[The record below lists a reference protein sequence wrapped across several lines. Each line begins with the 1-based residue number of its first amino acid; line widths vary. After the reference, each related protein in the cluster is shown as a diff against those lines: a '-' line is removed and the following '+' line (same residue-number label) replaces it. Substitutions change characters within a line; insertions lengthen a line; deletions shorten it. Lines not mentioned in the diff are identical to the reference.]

1 MLVIGGGDTG
11 NDCVGTSIRQGAVAV
26 TQLEMM
32 PKLPETRVANNPW
45 PEWPRVLKT
54 DYGQQEAIAK
64 FGHDPRIYETTV
76 KEIVKNKDGQVC
88 AAKCVKLAWEKDPE
102 TGRMNMK
109 EIPDSEYT
117 IECDLILIAAGF
129 LGTQKYVADAFGV
142 KLNER
147 TNVAADQE
155 NYATSVERV
164 YAAGD
169 VRRGQSLVVWAIREG
184 REVARAVDES
194 LMGYSYLSVQ

>member
-1 MLVIGGGDTG
+1 MPGYVIHLAVAKEYLKKSKNRNENEEEFINGVIFPDSVKDKAITHYGEKSSKSNLYEFLKDKK
-11 NDCVGTSIRQGAVAV
+11 GAVCGV
-26 TQLEMM
+26 
-32 PKLPETRVANNPW
+32 K
-45 PEWPRVLKT
+45 
-54 DYGQQEAIAK
+54 
-64 FGHDPRIYETTV
+64 TV
-76 KEIVKNKDGQVC
+76 KLESKKD
-88 AAKCVKLAWEKDPE
+88 EK
-102 TGRMNMK
+102 TGRMVMT
-109 EIPDSEYT
+109 EVAGSEKVLNA
-117 IECDLILIAAGF
+117 ELVLIAAGF